1 MMTPA
6 VAALR
11 IDRQLKAVES
21 RFDQL
26 LSEHASLVALLAQA
40 RLEVNEPFGNGQVAL
55 ARMSKS
61 FEALVGSRGDI
72 ARVHGE
78 LERIAT
84 ERGDIMLE
92 PKPSNGS
99 LKTAEGDNPD
109 AAVAA

>member
-6 VAALR
+6 IAALR

-26 LSEHASLVALLAQA
+26 LSEHASLAALLAQA
-40 RLEVNEPFGNGQVAL
+40 RLEVNEPFGNGQLAL

-61 FEALVGSRGDI
+61 FEALIGSRGDL

-78 LERIAT
+78 LERIAV
-84 ERGDIMLE
+84 ERGDIMLT
-92 PKPSNGS
+92 PKPANGS
-99 LKTAEGDNPD
+99 LNSADDEDQG
-109 AAVAA
+109 AARAA